1 MSKLKPFKISMP
13 PEDLAR
19 FRSAQA
25 DAKRLVNRMLSEP
38 SFGEISRDGH
48 TFFAK
53 YADKFDQLVPPKR
66 ALKVKR
72 LFKKIKEVDPEA
84 FTVLK
89 PMRTIFGCL
98 EEEQFNLLLQGYRDF
113 LSDYSAHK
121 HTLEEGRSH
130 LYIDII
136 RVLDVEVGH
145 HMPPPELGNKRI
157 NSRFIDRIIA
167 DQAKLTPLRLWLKS
181 YLYAYIILRH
191 LNDSRLWDQP
201 VDRTIK
207 LKDLFNVKWGMVRTI
222 DRMLSERLSKKDKDG
237 AKPQASDQ
245 QAAGEQSE
253 PDEQQNLEQQA
264 SAEQPDQG
272 QQSAPAAQPASDE
285 AQA

>member
-66 ALKVKR
+66 ALKIKR

-145 HMPPPELGNKRI
+145 HMPPPEPGNKRI

-222 DRMLSERLSKKDKDG
+222 DRMLSERLSKKKEG
-237 AKPQASDQ
+237 NNPQASDQ
-245 QAAGEQSE
+245 PAAGESQTS
-253 PDEQQNLEQQA
+253 EQQSGEL
-264 SAEQPDQG
+264 
-272 QQSAPAAQPASDE
+272 PASD
-285 AQA
+285 AQPEPAQQQDQAQN

>member
-89 PMRTIFGCL
+89 PLRTIFGCL

-145 HMPPPELGNKRI
+145 HMPPPEPGNKRI

-222 DRMLSERLSKKDKDG
+222 DRMLSERLSKKKAD
-237 AKPQASDQ
+237 AKPQAADQ
-245 QAAGEQSE
+245 QAAEQ
-253 PDEQQNLEQQA
+253 PATDEQQA
-264 SAEQPDQG
+264 SAEQPDQA

>member
-72 LFKKIKEVDPEA
+72 LFKKIKEVDLEA

-145 HMPPPELGNKRI
+145 HMPPPEPGNKRI

-222 DRMLSERLSKKDKDG
+222 DRMLSERLSKKKEG
-237 AKPQASDQ
+237 TKPQASDQ
-245 QAAGEQSE
+245 PAAGESQTS
-253 PDEQQNLEQQA
+253 EQQSGDL
-264 SAEQPDQG
+264 
-272 QQSAPAAQPASDE
+272 PASD
-285 AQA
+285 AQPEPAQQQDQAQN

>member
-25 DAKRLVNRMLSEP
+25 DAKRLVNRMLSDP

-145 HMPPPELGNKRI
+145 HMPPPEPGNKRI

-191 LNDSRLWDQP
+191 INDSRLWDQP

-222 DRMLSERLSKKDKDG
+222 DRMLSERLSKKKAD

-245 QAAGEQSE
+245 QAAGEPPAS
-253 PDEQQNLEQQA
+253 EQQSGDLPV
-264 SAEQPDQG
+264 SD
-272 QQSAPAAQPASDE
+272 AQPE
-285 AQA
+285 PAQQQDQAQN

>member
-13 PEDLAR
+13 PEDLVR
-19 FRSAQA
+19 FRNAQA
-25 DAKRLVNRMLSEP
+25 DAKRLVNSMLSEP
-38 SFGEISRDGH
+38 RFSEIYRDGS

-53 YADKFDQLVPPKR
+53 FATKFDDLVPPKR

-72 LFKKIKEVDPEA
+72 LFKKIKEIDPEA

-89 PMRTIFGCL
+89 PLRTILGCL
-98 EEEQFNLLLQGYRDF
+98 AEEQFNLLLQGYRDF

-145 HMPPPELGNKRI
+145 HMPPPEPGNKRI

-222 DRMLSERLSKKDKDG
+222 DRMLSERLSKKKEG
-237 AKPQASDQ
+237 TKPQASDQ
-245 QAAGEQSE
+245 PASGEPQASEQ
-253 PDEQQNLEQQA
+253 PATDDQQA
-264 SAEQPDQG
+264 SAEQQT
-272 QQSAPAAQPASDE
+272 SDE
-285 AQA
+285 PQA

>member
-66 ALKVKR
+66 ALKIKR

-145 HMPPPELGNKRI
+145 HMPPPEPGNKRI

-222 DRMLSERLSKKDKDG
+222 DRMLSERLSKKKEG
-237 AKPQASDQ
+237 TNPQASDQ
-245 QAAGEQSE
+245 PAAGESQTS
-253 PDEQQNLEQQA
+253 EQQSGDL
-264 SAEQPDQG
+264 
-272 QQSAPAAQPASDE
+272 PASD
-285 AQA
+285 AQPEPAQQQDQAQN

>member
-130 LYIDII
+130 LYINII

-145 HMPPPELGNKRI
+145 YMPPPEPGNKRI

-191 LNDSRLWDQP
+191 LNDSPLWDQP

-222 DRMLSERLSKKDKDG
+222 DRMLSERLSKKNDANKQNEAQPKD
-237 AKPQASDQ
+237 Q
-245 QAAGEQSE
+245 
-253 PDEQQNLEQQA
+253 
-264 SAEQPDQG
+264 AEQPDSDQKPDQAEQPEPA
-272 QQSAPAAQPASDE
+272 QQQDQAQD
-285 AQA
+285 

>member
-13 PEDLAR
+13 PEDMVR
-19 FRSAQA
+19 FRNAQA
-25 DAKRLVNRMLSEP
+25 DAKRLVNSMLSEP
-38 SFGEISRDGH
+38 RFSEIYRDGS

-53 YADKFDQLVPPKR
+53 FATKFDDLVPPKR

-72 LFKKIKEVDPEA
+72 LFKKIKEIDPEA
-84 FTVLK
+84 FTELK
-89 PMRTIFGCL
+89 ALRTILGCL
-98 EEEQFNLLLQGYRDF
+98 VEEQFNLILQNYRDF
-113 LSDYSAHK
+113 LSDLSAHK
-121 HTLEEGRSH
+121 HTIEEGRAH
-130 LYIDII
+130 LYINII

-145 HMPPPELGNKRI
+145 HLPPPEPGVKRI
-157 NSRFIDRIIA
+157 NAQFIDRIIA
-167 DQAKLTPLRLWLKS
+167 DQSKLTPLRLWLKT
-181 YLYAYIILRH
+181 YLYGYIILRH
-191 LNDSRLWDQP
+191 LNDSPLWDQP

-222 DRMLSERLSKKDKDG
+222 DRMLSERLSKKKEG
-237 AKPQASDQ
+237 TKPQASYQ
-245 QAAGEQSE
+245 PAAGEQSE

>member
-145 HMPPPELGNKRI
+145 HMPPPEPGNKRI

-222 DRMLSERLSKKDKDG
+222 DRMLSERLSKKNNANKQNEAQPKD
-237 AKPQASDQ
+237 Q
-245 QAAGEQSE
+245 
-253 PDEQQNLEQQA
+253 
-264 SAEQPDQG
+264 AEQPDSDQKPDQAEQPEPA
-272 QQSAPAAQPASDE
+272 QQQDQAQD
-285 AQA
+285 

>member
-13 PEDLAR
+13 PEDLVR
-19 FRSAQA
+19 FRNAQA
-25 DAKRLVNRMLSEP
+25 DAKRLVNSMLSEP
-38 SFGEISRDGH
+38 RFSEIYRDGS

-53 YADKFDQLVPPKR
+53 FATKFDDLVPPKR

-72 LFKKIKEVDPEA
+72 LFKKIKEIDPEA

-89 PMRTIFGCL
+89 PLRTILGCL
-98 EEEQFNLLLQGYRDF
+98 AEEQFNLLLQGYRDF

-121 HTLEEGRSH
+121 HTLEEGHSH

-145 HMPPPELGNKRI
+145 HMPPPEPGNKRI

-222 DRMLSERLSKKDKDG
+222 DRMLSERLSKKKEG
-237 AKPQASDQ
+237 TKPQASDQ
-245 QAAGEQSE
+245 PASGEPQASEQ
-253 PDEQQNLEQQA
+253 PATDDQQA
-264 SAEQPDQG
+264 SAEQQT
-272 QQSAPAAQPASDE
+272 SDE
-285 AQA
+285 PQA

>member
-145 HMPPPELGNKRI
+145 HMPPPEPGNKRI

-222 DRMLSERLSKKDKDG
+222 DRMLSERLSKKKDG
-237 AKPQASDQ
+237 TKPQASYQ
-245 QAAGEQSE
+245 PAAGESQTS
-253 PDEQQNLEQQA
+253 EQQSGDL
-264 SAEQPDQG
+264 
-272 QQSAPAAQPASDE
+272 PASD
-285 AQA
+285 AQPEPAQQQDQAQN

>member
-145 HMPPPELGNKRI
+145 HMPPPEPGNKRI

-222 DRMLSERLSKKDKDG
+222 DRMLSERLSKKKDG
-237 AKPQASDQ
+237 TKPQASDQ
-245 QAAGEQSE
+245 PAAGESQTSE
-253 PDEQQNLEQQA
+253 QPATDDQQA
-264 SAEQPDQG
+264 SAEQPT
-272 QQSAPAAQPASDE
+272 SDE
-285 AQA
+285 PQA